1 MTTRDVVDRRHVLQI
16 LTALGF
22 SGAVAADLAAQAAP
36 AVSAPVLQHAATLLG
51 GQFDAA
57 RLDVAGRAVQRNL
70 DQLRVVRELDL
81 DDAVEPPTIFLA
93 RR

>member
-1 MTTRDVVDRRHVLQI
+1 MTIGDAVDRRHVLQI

-22 SGAVAADLAAQAAP
+22 SGAAAADLAAQAAP
-36 AVSAPVLQHAATLLG
+36 AVSALVLQHAAALLG

-70 DQLRVVRELDL
+70 DQLQVVRDLEL

>member
-1 MTTRDVVDRRHVLQI
+1 MTLGDAMHRRHVLQI

-22 SGAVAADLAAQAAP
+22 SGALATDLAAQAAP
-36 AVSAPVLQHAATLLG
+36 AVSATVLQQAATLLG

-70 DQLRVVRELDL
+70 DHLQVVRDLEL
-81 DDAVEPPTIFLA
+81 DDAVEPPTIFRP